1 LPFRTDTS
9 FNVVSVVL
17 LAVVE
22 DDDVGEDDD
31 APNAIDVIEQKQ

>member
-1 LPFRTDTS
+1 MLYRYI
-9 FNVVSVVL
+9 

-22 DDDVGEDDD
+22 DDDVGDDDD